1 MKLSRSGISGGCA
14 GLILGVM
21 VALAASAQE
30 APAPATSSEAAPTP
44 KAKPV
49 DPNIGAVTKLPLPR
63 FVSLKTNEGNARR
76 GPGLTHRIDWVFT
89 LAGMPLR
96 VTAEYENWRR
106 VEDADG
112 AGGWV
117 HYSLLSSA
125 RTALVTQDMAEFLT
139 EPEAGASVAYQAEY
153 GVVGRILECDPD
165 WCRVSVDG
173 EKGWVQK
180 GAIWGAA
187 PAEIVE

>member
-1 MKLSRSGISGGCA
+1 MNRTKLG
-14 GLILGVM
+14 
-21 VALAASAQE
+21 ALAMSLALIWGTTVAGAQE
-30 APAPATSSEAAPTP
+30 TAPAGAAAPEKTVAP
-44 KAKPV
+44 PAAAQDGLGP
-49 DPNIGAVTKLPLPR
+49 VTKLALPR
-63 FVSLKTNEGNARR
+63 YVSLKTGEGNARR

-89 LAGMPLR
+89 AAGMPLR

-125 RTALVTQDMAEFLT
+125 RSVLITQDMAEFLNR
-139 EPEAGASVAYQAEY
+139 PEAGSAVVYQAEY
-153 GVVGRILECDPD
+153 GVIGRLLECDPD
-165 WCRVSVDG
+165 WCRVAVDG
-173 EKGWVQK
+173 TKGWTRK
-180 GAIWGAA
+180 TALWGVD

>member
-1 MKLSRSGISGGCA
+1 MSNKLLQTLALGLALVCA
-14 GLILGVM
+14 PL
-21 VALAASAQE
+21 ASAAQE
-30 APAPATSSEAAPTP
+30 STEAIAAPLP
-44 KAKPV
+44 KAAEASSPLRDPGLGPV
-49 DPNIGAVTKLPLPR
+49 TNLPVPR
-63 FVSLKTNEGNARR
+63 YVSLKTDEGNARR

-89 LAGMPLR
+89 AEGMPLR

-125 RTALVTQDMAEFLT
+125 RSVLITQDMAEFLNR
-139 EPEAGASVAYQAEY
+139 PEEGADVIFQAEY
-153 GVVGRILECDPD
+153 GVIGRLVECDPL

-173 EKGWVQK
+173 TKGWTRK
-180 GAIWGAA
+180 TALWGVD
-187 PAEIVE
+187 PKEIVE